1 MSADFD
7 PKKDAANI
15 KKHGVSLSEGDGVL
29 NDPLALTVED
39 DSAQGEQRFVTIG
52 MNVFGTL
59 MVVVHTPGAMDHE
72 SSQCGS
78 PTRRNVEIMKKVYDF
93 SKGKRGAV
101 IPTTGKT
108 RITIYVDDAVIKRFK
123 AQSEKTG
130 KGYQTLINEALKS
143 YLGLTEQPITQEL
156 VRKIVR
162 EELAANG

>member
-1 MSADFD
+1 
-7 PKKDAANI
+7 
-15 KKHGVSLSEGDGVL
+15 
-29 NDPLALTVED
+29 
-39 DSAQGEQRFVTIG
+39 
-52 MNVFGTL
+52 
-59 MVVVHTPGAMDHE
+59 
-72 SSQCGS
+72 
-78 PTRRNVEIMKKVYDF
+78 MKKVYDF

-101 IPTTGKT
+101 VPTTGKT

-143 YLGLTEQPITQEL
+143 YIGLTEQPITQEL

>member
-1 MSADFD
+1 
-7 PKKDAANI
+7 
-15 KKHGVSLSEGDGVL
+15 
-29 NDPLALTVED
+29 
-39 DSAQGEQRFVTIG
+39 
-52 MNVFGTL
+52 
-59 MVVVHTPGAMDHE
+59 
-72 SSQCGS
+72 
-78 PTRRNVEIMKKVYDF
+78 MKKVYDF

-123 AQSEKTG
+123 TQSEKTG